1 MSIATWELTLPHTMF
16 EIERRA
22 ARALH
27 QVPTRPAPWS
37 PARWLRAI
45 ARGTRA

>member
-1 MSIATWELTLPHTMF
+1 MNIATRELTLPQTMF

-27 QVPTRPAPWS
+27 RAPTRPARWS
-37 PARWLRAI
+37 PARWLSALVRD
-45 ARGTRA
+45 ARG